1 MRRNLLILTLVGLV
15 EACATSAPPPVVS
28 PMLHD
33 AGGALMQ
40 NEHDCNAG
48 GGGTLAGVAVVG
60 LFARWPRRRR
70 AAK

>member
-1 MRRNLLILTLVGLV
+1 MRCKLVIVMLLNLVA
-15 EACATSAPPPVVS
+15 ACATSAPAPVVS

-33 AGGALMQ
+33 QGGALMQ

-48 GGGTLAGVAVVG
+48 GPGTLGGVAVVG
-60 LFARWPRRRR
+60 LFALRPRRRR